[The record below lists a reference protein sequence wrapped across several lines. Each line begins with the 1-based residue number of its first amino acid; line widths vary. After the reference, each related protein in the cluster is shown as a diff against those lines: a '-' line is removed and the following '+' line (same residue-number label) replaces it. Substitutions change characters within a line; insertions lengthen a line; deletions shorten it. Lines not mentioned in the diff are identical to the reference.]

1 MHWGF
6 FRIVDQSR
14 YSEILD
20 LLYTNFHTDEP
31 MSKAVGM
38 IKDPSD
44 KNPTLDEFALDGLK
58 QVFSTFSLLSYPYSN
73 LFFSLLSSLLNVFCR
88 KLIRRKN
95 RGKSSQFSKID
106 KLFND

>member
-1 MHWGF
+1 MHRF
-6 FRIVDQSR
+6 RFRIVDQSR

-58 QVFSTFSLLSYPYSN
+58 QVFLHSFSYLDLPFPLYFSLLN
-73 LFFSLLSSLLNVFCR
+73 GFCR
-88 KLIRRKN
+88 KLI
-95 RGKSSQFSKID
+95 
-106 KLFND
+106 